1 MYKNKNYSYP
11 HFDCIEAHAEKHLR
25 RRQPFGKHCNQEGQR
40 LPDKTTCHRGL
51 PGIFATIIQSKSKMD
66 SVEDRQVPY
75 GIYSLKSETQKY
87 FMVISVTYSLYHLQ
101 LHSQP

>member
-1 MYKNKNYSYP
+1 
-11 HFDCIEAHAEKHLR
+11 
-25 RRQPFGKHCNQEGQR
+25 
-40 LPDKTTCHRGL
+40 
-51 PGIFATIIQSKSKMD
+51 MD

-75 GIYSLKSETQKY
+75 GIYWLKSETQKY